1 MPGATGS
8 GASIVFATSA
18 FVGKYREIGELSQ
31 EREVV
36 DTTTLDIAS
45 ANVAQNIPGDN
56 PTPGETRCRIRWQGT
71 QAPPTFANP
80 ETITITLPKELS
92 ASNNA
97 ATVAG
102 TGYIKQRRLMPNLQR
117 NQLNEGEFTIQWSGV
132 TPPAYTIES

>member
-8 GASIVFATSA
+8 GASIVFTTQTW
-18 FVGKYREIGELSQ
+18 VGKYREIGELQQ

-45 ANVAQNIPGDN
+45 ANTAQNIPGDN
-56 PTPGETRCRIRWQGT
+56 PSPGQVRCRVRWQGT
-71 QAPPTFANP
+71 QALPTFSAP
-80 ETITITLPKELS
+80 ETITITLPKETS

-102 TGYIKQRRLMPNLQR
+102 TGYIVSRRLLPNLQR
-117 NQLNEGEFTIQWSGV
+117 NQLNEGELVIQFNGV
-132 TPPAYTIES
+132 TQPAYTIES